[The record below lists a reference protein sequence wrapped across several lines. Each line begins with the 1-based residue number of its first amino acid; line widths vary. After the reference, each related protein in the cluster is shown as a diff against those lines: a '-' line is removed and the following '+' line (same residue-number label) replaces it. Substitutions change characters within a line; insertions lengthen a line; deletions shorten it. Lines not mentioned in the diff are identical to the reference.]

1 MIYFRVQRELQMHA
15 ELEINWIP
23 WADLMLLLAA
33 TIALLLVLL
42 PLLAAAPTSWAHRR
56 LPAPSCA
63 AAILLVTAYPFA
75 LFAHYRLILGRGR
88 SGPRSNPEPGE
99 RLLVLL
105 SLVVAGATAIW
116 TYRLHGL

>member
-1 MIYFRVQRELQMHA
+1 MHA

-42 PLLAAAPTSWAHRR
+42 PLVAADPISWVHRR

-63 AAILLVTAYPFA
+63 AAILLVAAYPFA
-75 LFAHYRLILGRGR
+75 LFAHYRLILGRGG

-99 RLLVLL
+99 KLLVLL

-116 TYRLHGL
+116 TYRLHGI